1 MDRNNQVLIAL
12 INKADDMASEVSA
25 FFASM
30 VGRTSNSHNE
40 EFAIL
45 VQWSDAIDDA
55 VGAAL
60 AIRNWVSVDRLD
72 NMRDE
77 CNMWLDHWHE
87 SVAP

>member
-12 INKADDMASEVSA
+12 INKADNMASEVSA

-30 VGRTSNSHNE
+30 IGRTNNNPNE

-45 VQWSDAIDDA
+45 VQWSDSIDDGIA
-55 VGAAL
+55 AAL
-60 AIRNWVSVDRLD
+60 SLRNWVSVDRLD
-72 NMRDE
+72 KMRDE